1 MTAIDDLSRNIMES
15 VINYADN
22 VSVAVDNKVKVAAE
36 AVRNEAAANAP
47 KKSGNYAKGFIIT
60 KRKIGGQQKLVVWNK
75 KYYNLVH
82 LLEKG
87 HAKKNGGRVLGIPHL
102 IPAFERHAAQLL
114 NDIRQ
119 VIRNGG

>member
-1 MTAIDDLSRNIMES
+1 MTNIDDLARDIMES
-15 VINYADN
+15 VINYAEN
-22 VSVAVDNKVKVAAE
+22 VDESVQHKVQAAAE
-36 AVRNEAAANAP
+36 AIRNDAAAAAP
-47 KKSGNYAKGFIIT
+47 KKKGNYARGFIIT

-87 HAKKNGGRVLGIPHL
+87 HAKKGGGRVSGIPHL
-102 IPAFERHAAQLL
+102 IPAFERHASQLL
-114 NDIRQ
+114 DDIRQ